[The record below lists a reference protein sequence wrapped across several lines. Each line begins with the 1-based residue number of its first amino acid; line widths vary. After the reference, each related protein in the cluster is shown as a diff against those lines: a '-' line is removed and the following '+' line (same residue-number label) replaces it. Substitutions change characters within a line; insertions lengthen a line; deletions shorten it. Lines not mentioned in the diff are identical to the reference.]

1 MEFSEVVRR
10 RRSIRSFS
18 PELPPREVIDE
29 VIDTARRAPSAGF
42 SQGIDFVVLDTPE
55 RLAEFWRLAGDPG
68 VPTEPE
74 PDDPTV
80 MVLVFSDPNRYLAR
94 YSDPDKIEFGLDQA
108 DAWPVKFWDIDA
120 AMAAMQ
126 LQLAAVD
133 AGLGTWFFGV
143 SHGERELRQAL
154 GVPEDRNLV
163 GIVSLGYRAEDEEP
177 TGSGATRKRR
187 PLEEQ
192 LHRNGWNR

>member
-18 PELPPREVIDE
+18 QETPDGELVGRLV
-29 VIDTARRAPSAGF
+29 DTARRAPSAGF
-42 SQGIDFVVLDTPE
+42 SQGIDFVVLDSPE
-55 RLAEFWRLAGDPG
+55 RLAEFWQLTADPG
-68 VPTEPE
+68 SGSDPE

-80 MVLVFSDPNRYLAR
+80 LVLVFSDPQRYLSR
-94 YSDPDKIEFGLDQA
+94 YSAPDKAAFGLDA
-108 DAWPVKFWDIDA
+108 EEAWPVKFWDIDA

-143 SHGERELRQAL
+143 SNGEDDLRASL
-154 GVPEDRNLV
+154 GVPDDRRLV
-163 GIVSLGYRAEDEEP
+163 GIVAMGYRHPDEEP
-177 TGSGATRKRR
+177 MG
-187 PLEEQ
+187 
-192 LHRNGWNR
+192 